1 MIKLTTRSGKTF
13 ELKDVDFD
21 MGLVMDVADCIDAV
35 QKENTMETAKFGVS
49 TIREIKKAILLMF
62 PEMSDED
69 FRDIPF
75 KEMKRAFMDLFTKIQ
90 KGESFLE

>member
-21 MGLVMDVADCIDAV
+21 MGLVMDIADCMDAV
-35 QKENTMETAKFGVS
+35 TNKDQDGTVKFGVS
-49 TIREIKKAILLMF
+49 TIREIKKAIMIMF

-69 FRDIPF
+69 FREISF
-75 KEMKRAFMDLFTKIQ
+75 KEMKRAFFEAFNKIQ
-90 KGESFLE
+90 SGQGFLE